1 MQTGE
6 AIAQRWSA
14 RGYRSTEVDDA
25 VLKEIF
31 EAGRSA
37 QSCFNEQPWRFL
49 FAKKNAGAPRAAL
62 EALLA
67 EGNAFAKEA
76 WVLGVSYGKRTFT
89 QNGKPNRHQGHDT
102 GAASQLMALRAFDLG
117 VNTRFMAGFSKE
129 GAEKLVPADFEAYA
143 MFVIGFREEGL
154 VRPERSRS
162 PLTQMVFE
170 NTWGQPIDF

>member
-6 AIAQRWSA
+6 AIAQRWSP
-14 RGYRSTEVDDA
+14 RGYRSAEVDDA

-67 EGNAFAKEA
+67 EGNAYAKQA
-76 WVLGVSYGKRTFT
+76 WVLGVSFGKRTFT
-89 QNGKPNRHQGHDT
+89 QTGKPNRHLGHDT

-117 VNTRFMAGFSKE
+117 VNTRFMGGFSKE
-129 GAEKLVPADFEAYA
+129 EAEKLVPPDFEAYA
-143 MFVIGFREEGL
+143 MFVIGFKAEDFI
-154 VRPERSRS
+154 RPERSRT
-162 PLTQMVFE
+162 PLAQTVFE
-170 NTWGQPIDF
+170 NAWGRPAKF